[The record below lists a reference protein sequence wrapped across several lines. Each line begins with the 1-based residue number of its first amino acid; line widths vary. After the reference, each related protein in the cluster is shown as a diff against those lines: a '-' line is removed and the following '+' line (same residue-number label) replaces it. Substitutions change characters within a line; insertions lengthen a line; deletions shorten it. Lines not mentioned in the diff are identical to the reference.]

1 MLREFKLNFDP
12 NKINICTYKDVKQ
25 VNDFYYIKNRL
36 FSISKK
42 QLDTLLIRKD
52 GIVYYTFKTE
62 DEFKIEEFISLTKS
76 YLNKSYT
83 LYKHKADNYLSKL
96 NALKN
101 DATDFAVVK
110 SEG

>member
-1 MLREFKLNFDP
+1 MLREFKLNFNP

-36 FSISKK
+36 FSISGK

-52 GIVYYTFKTE
+52 GIVYYTFKIE

-83 LYKHKADNYLSKL
+83 LYKHKADNYLSKIE
-96 NALKN
+96 ALKN
-101 DATDFAVVK
+101 DASDFTVVR